1 MIWWVCFIIV
11 CVQFLL
17 VILLRFV
24 ARFKLS
30 SSNIETGKNANI
42 SVIIPFYNESD
53 RIIELINSL
62 NKCLIN
68 QGVEL
73 LFIDD
78 HSTDNSVELIEQNL
92 KHPFKII
99 SNSEQKGKK
108 FAIKKGVKI
117 AQYETIITWDAD
129 IQLPSDYFIQ
139 IQQLQ
144 TSDMAVL
151 PVNMKANSLIGALS
165 IIEFK
170 FLSAL
175 NFGLASINHP
185 ILANGANLL
194 FSKKAFLKVDK
205 QRNDYLVPSGDDVF
219 LLNAFLQNN
228 LKVELVDSSN
238 CAVTTQAPGNIVKLL
253 QQRKRWAGKIN
264 RMLSAPVILGFILL
278 LAVQVLLF
286 ISLINLGKNPLFGV
300 VIGLKYLA
308 ELILIWRWETSM
320 RMTAL
325 TLLLHQ
331 IWYPFYGLLML
342 VPLKKENK
350 WNYNSMD

>member
-1 MIWWVCFIIV
+1 MIWWFCFIIV
-11 CVQFLL
+11 SIQFLL

-24 ARFKLS
+24 ARFKPS
-30 SSNIETGKNANI
+30 AHKDEAVKNTNV
-42 SVIIPFYNESD
+42 SVIIPFHNESD

-73 LFIDD
+73 LFIND
-78 HSTDNSVELIEQNL
+78 HSTDNSIELIEQYL

-99 SNSEQKGKK
+99 TNSEQKGKK
-108 FAIKKGVKI
+108 FAIKKGVEI

-144 TSDMAVL
+144 ASDMAIL
-151 PVNMKANSLIGALS
+151 PVNMKANSLMGALS

-175 NFGLASINHP
+175 NYGLGALNRP

-194 FSKKAFLKVDK
+194 FSKKAFLKVDM
-205 QRNDYLVPSGDDVF
+205 QRNDYSVASGDDVF
-219 LLNAFLQNN
+219 LLSAFLQNN

-238 CAVTTQAPGNIVKLL
+238 CAVTTQAPGTIVKLL

-264 RMLSAPVILGFILL
+264 HMLSAPVILGFILL
-278 LAVQVLLF
+278 LAVQVLLV
-286 ISLINLGKNPLFGV
+286 ISIIYLGNNPLFGV

-308 ELILIWRWETSM
+308 ELILIWRWDTNM
-320 RMTAL
+320 PMTAF

-331 IWYPFYGLLML
+331 FWYPFYLLL
-342 VPLKKENK
+342 LLLPVKKETR
-350 WNYNSMD
+350 WQ